1 MIQVSSS
8 VVRKD
13 FAHIMDSAQK
23 EAIIVRKH
31 DKDYV
36 AIISMDDYQQLVRLK
51 NRRLQHMADQLS
63 EEARKNGLT
72 AEILESILND
82 GD

>member
-1 MIQVSSS
+1 MIQVPSS

-36 AIISMDDYQQLVRLK
+36 AIISMNDYKQLVRLK
-51 NRRLQHMADQLS
+51 NRRLQHMADQLA

-72 AEILESILND
+72 AEILETILND
-82 GD
+82 DA